1 MNIVTVFKKDG
12 ENVKYVYLC
21 DEKQNGTLKNFE
33 RAALSF
39 LVLIHTSESMELI
52 PQIPASDLRHGCLSS

>member
-12 ENVKYVYLC
+12 ENVKYGYLC
-21 DEKQNGTLKNFE
+21 DEKKNGILKNFE

-39 LVLIHTSESMELI
+39 LVLIPLKVWS
-52 PQIPASDLRHGCLSS
+52 